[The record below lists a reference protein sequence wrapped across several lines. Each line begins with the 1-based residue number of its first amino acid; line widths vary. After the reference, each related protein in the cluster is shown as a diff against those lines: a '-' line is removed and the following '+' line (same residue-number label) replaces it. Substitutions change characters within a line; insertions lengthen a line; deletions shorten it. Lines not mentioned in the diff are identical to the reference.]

1 MTVEP
6 RVVHSLYC
14 THVPDLGDG
23 YTVARSG
30 SVVAVHGENLFK
42 LAPLLG
48 DELASTLLTG

>member
-1 MTVEP
+1 MD
-6 RVVHSLYC
+6 RLYC

-23 YTVARSG
+23 YVVQRNG

-48 DELASTLLTG
+48 DELAAALLS